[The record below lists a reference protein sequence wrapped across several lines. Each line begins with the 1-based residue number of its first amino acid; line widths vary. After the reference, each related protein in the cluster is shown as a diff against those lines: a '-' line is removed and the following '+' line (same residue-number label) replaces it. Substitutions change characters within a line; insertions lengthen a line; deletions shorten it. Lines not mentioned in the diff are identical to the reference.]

1 MRGGKDTPLRTPV
14 AFGEVLGRYSAQP
27 EQGVK
32 ITSVKRRKSGTAF
45 LQNTRDFFF
54 VVARDFFHSRATL
67 SGLGNQKEIGCKST
81 QSQNLIRPCA
91 ERAVPS
97 LTRDESKEADFL
109 HKIE

>member
-54 VVARDFFHSRATL
+54 VVARDFFHSRI
-67 SGLGNQKEIGCKST
+67 IGKTMRDEKKNETGYFVCGT
-81 QSQNLIRPCA
+81 SQN
-91 ERAVPS
+91 E
-97 LTRDESKEADFL
+97 TG
-109 HKIE
+109 

>member
-27 EQGVK
+27 EQWVK

-54 VVARDFFHSRATL
+54 VVARDFFHSRAKRKIF
-67 SGLGNQKEIGCKST
+67 SRHAFRLGKQKR
-81 QSQNLIRPCA
+81 NRL
-91 ERAVPS
+91 
-97 LTRDESKEADFL
+97 
-109 HKIE
+109 

>member
-14 AFGEVLGRYSAQP
+14 AFGEVFGRYSAQP

-54 VVARDFFHSRATL
+54 RCGARFFSFSRQKKNFLAPRFQAWETKKKSAVNQHKVKTL
-67 SGLGNQKEIGCKST
+67 
-81 QSQNLIRPCA
+81 
-91 ERAVPS
+91 
-97 LTRDESKEADFL
+97 
-109 HKIE
+109 